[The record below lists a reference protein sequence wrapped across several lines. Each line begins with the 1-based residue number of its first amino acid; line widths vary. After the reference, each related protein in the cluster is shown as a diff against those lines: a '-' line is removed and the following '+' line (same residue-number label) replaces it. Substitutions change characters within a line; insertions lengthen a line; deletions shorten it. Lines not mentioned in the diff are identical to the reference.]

1 MDISTIVGL
10 LIAVGG
16 IIAGYILD
24 EGIVSALIKLSPFL
38 VVVVGTIGVVITS
51 FGLGDVFNA
60 VKALFKSYSSKSKPD
75 PEALIKKICDLAD
88 LCRSQGLLQ
97 LQSKLNDSD
106 LNNENYLMLKE
117 AMVLATDTKNTETMQ
132 ETLQA
137 DIASYTQKKQLEID
151 IFTEAGGYSP
161 TLGIIGTVMG
171 LVQVLG
177 SMSESGTADL
187 ISGIASAFIA
197 TLYGIFFANVI
208 YLPAAN
214 HLKTCLK
221 RQLVF
226 RDMIVDGMCML
237 ASGESSRNIE
247 NKLALYYHAFP
258 NCEDKYKAG
267 IEN

>member
-1 MDISTIVGL
+1 MDISTLVGL
-10 LIAVGG
+10 LVAVGG
-16 IIAGYILD
+16 IIAGYLVD
-24 EGIVSALIKLSPFL
+24 KGNLASLFLISPFL
-38 VVVVGTIGVVITS
+38 IVVVGTIGATIIS
-51 FGLGDVFNA
+51 FGLSDTAQA
-60 VKALFKSYSSKSKPD
+60 VKALFKSYVKKNLPD
-75 PEALIKKICDLAD
+75 PDKLIKKVCEMAD

-97 LQSKLNDSD
+97 LQSRLNDSD
-106 LNNENYLMLKE
+106 LEGENFLMLKE
-117 AMVLATDTKNTETMQ
+117 AMVLATDTKNMETMQ

-137 DIASYTQKKQLEID
+137 DITSYTQKKQLEID
-151 IFTEAGGYSP
+151 VFTEAGGFSP

-171 LVQVLG
+171 LVQVL
-177 SMSESGTADL
+177 SNITDANALAKS
-187 ISGIASAFIA
+187 IATAFIA

-214 HLKTCLK
+214 HLKACLK
-221 RQLVF
+221 RQLIY

-258 NCEDKYKAG
+258 NGEKKYKAG